1 MSVLGTSQCVGT
13 CHVLTHADDS
23 HAPTTKDL
31 FYLTTSPRKKR
42 RRHSLQLLVVSQQ
55 SKLWHVFSAVPI
67 VFPGRPEGYAYSVN
81 AAMATAPRLPVRV
94 LLSEE

>member
-1 MSVLGTSQCVGT
+1 MWVRAASVGT

-31 FYLTTSPRKKR
+31 FYLTTSPRKKH
-42 RRHSLQLLVVSQQ
+42 RRHSLQLLVGQQ

-67 VFPGRPEGYAYSVN
+67 ALPGRPEGYAYSVN
-81 AAMATAPRLPVRV
+81 AAMATAAAAASSCIVV
-94 LLSEE
+94 